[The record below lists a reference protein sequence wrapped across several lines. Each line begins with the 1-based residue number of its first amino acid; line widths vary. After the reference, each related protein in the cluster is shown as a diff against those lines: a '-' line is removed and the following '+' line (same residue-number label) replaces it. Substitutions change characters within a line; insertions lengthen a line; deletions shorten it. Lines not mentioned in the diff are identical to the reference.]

1 MAENSAIIVDLGGK
15 DIKAGYAS
23 GWPTEE
29 EPRLVRL
36 TLFPFHFQYPSSQI
50 RSLLKNNSF

>member
-1 MAENSAIIVDLGGK
+1 MAENAAIIVDLGGK

-29 EPRLVRL
+29 EPRLASLVL
-36 TLFPFHFQYPSSQI
+36 VEHYSLYPPLQSDHFE
-50 RSLLKNNSF
+50 KK

>member
-1 MAENSAIIVDLGGK
+1 MSENAAIIVDLGGK

-29 EPRLVRL
+29 EPRLVR
-36 TLFPFHFQYPSSQI
+36 YSI
-50 RSLLKNNSF
+50 

>member
-1 MAENSAIIVDLGGK
+1 MAENAAIIVDLGGK

-36 TLFPFHFQYPSSQI
+36 RRQKIVFFTHQ
-50 RSLLKNNSF
+50 LKI